1 LSRTTALLIGRG
13 GLTARLRT
21 LLKRRGL
28 RVRAA
33 ADCGAAL
40 ETLRTEPPDV
50 AVLDVEGAGFAAGSF
65 REMLRADHPDLPVV
79 LVPEGTGVGA
89 LAATGVADEIER
101 AVARARPASRAGA
114 READDDDD
122 VDDPREPP
130 PSDPAKRTPLSAGA
144 DRGSRDPLR
153 AGSPGSEPPV
163 AGALE
168 TPFDGW
174 KFEDLT
180 SRNARMLELFDLI
193 PRIARTDSPVLIH
206 GETGTG
212 KELVA
217 AAIHR
222 QSRRRD
228 GPLFTV
234 NCGALTE
241 SLLESELFG
250 HEKGAFTGAYR
261 RKEGF
266 FELASGGTLFLDEL
280 GTISPGMQ
288 VKLLRVLERMEVRR
302 VGGGDQVKVDV
313 RIVSA
318 TNARLEDAVAAG
330 TFREDLYYRINV
342 VQLVVPPLRERPED
356 VPLLADLFCRSSAR
370 RQGREAP
377 AFERTARRLL
387 SEYPWPG
394 NVRELQNVVERA
406 VILASGPEIL
416 EKDLPE
422 RLRRGAAR
430 KVAIPTFDA
439 EETLDGVLS
448 RLSTSVER
456 EYLKRVLRKYRGHL
470 GKASEHAGLN
480 RRTLY
485 NKMRLHGLRR
495 EDFR

>member
-1 LSRTTALLIGRG
+1 VSRTTALLIGRG

-40 ETLRTEPPDV
+40 ETLRAESPDV

-79 LVPEGTGVGA
+79 LVPEGTDAGA
-89 LAATGVADEIER
+89 QAATTVADEIER
-101 AVARARPASRAGA
+101 AIARARTRAGSA
-114 READDDDD
+114 GRTDADDAEEEA
-122 VDDPREPP
+122 RRGT
-130 PSDPAKRTPLSAGA
+130 SDPAGRA
-144 DRGSRDPLR
+144 DRSGGPDVAAR
-153 AGSPGSEPPV
+153 AGDAASDGID
-163 AGALE
+163 

-180 SRNARMLELFDLI
+180 SRNLRMLELFDLI

-222 QSRRRD
+222 QSRRRA

-261 RKEGF
+261 RKEGY

-302 VGGGDQVKVDV
+302 VGGGEQVKVDV

-356 VPLLADLFCRSSAR
+356 VPLLADLFCRTSAK

-377 AFERTARRLL
+377 AFERNVVRLL
-387 SEYPWPG
+387 AEYPWPG

-406 VILASGPEIL
+406 VILAAGPEIL

-422 RLRRGAAR
+422 RLRRGSAR

-439 EETLDGVLS
+439 EETLEGVLS

-470 GKASEHAGLN
+470 GKAAEHAGLN

-485 NKMRLHGLRR
+485 NKMRLHALRR

>member
-1 LSRTTALLIGRG
+1 MSRITTLLIGRG

-28 RVRAA
+28 RVHAA

-89 LAATGVADEIER
+89 LAATSIADEIER
-101 AVARARPASRAGA
+101 AVARARPASRGGGTDADGA
-114 READDDDD
+114 EDAFDVPEDDRPARARRGG
-122 VDDPREPP
+122 DDPVGPEAGRLVEGGGL
-130 PSDPAKRTPLSAGA
+130 PSVGGVDTRL
-144 DRGSRDPLR
+144 D
-153 AGSPGSEPPV
+153 V
-163 AGALE
+163 
-168 TPFDGW
+168 W

-180 SRNARMLELFDLI
+180 SRNPRMLELFDLI

-302 VGGGDQVKVDV
+302 VGGGEQVKVDV

-356 VPLLADLFCRSSAR
+356 VPLLADLFCRTSAK

-387 SEYPWPG
+387 TEYPWPG

-406 VILASGPEIL
+406 VILAAGPEIL

-422 RLRRGAAR
+422 RLRRGSTR

-470 GKASEHAGLN
+470 GKSAEHAGLN